1 MFGRKFEGRHG
12 CHGREAR
19 GFEEMFAMRGGPFSR
34 GRGGPGGPGGFGG
47 PGGPG
52 GRGFGDDGDGRV
64 GRFLMQGDLRLVV
77 LALIEKEPRHGYE
90 IIKHI
95 EDLTYGFYAP
105 SPGVIYPTLTYL
117 EEAGYVVAEADGN
130 KKRYAITEEGK
141 TYLDENRSFASMI
154 LDRLSQLAERIRE
167 KQERANRRGG
177 ERGPVLPRSV
187 DAAMLNLREVI
198 ARKLEADEKRGGEF
212 VKLLLDFAEGLERS
226 GPDAPESGPET
237 RN

>member
-12 CHGREAR
+12 CHGRDGREAR
-19 GFEEMFAMRGGPFSR
+19 GFEEIFAMRGGPFSR
-34 GRGGPGGPGGFGG
+34 GRGGPGHHGG

-52 GRGFGDDGDGRV
+52 GRGFGDDGEGRV

-95 EDLTYGFYAP
+95 EDMTYGFYAP

-141 TYLDENRSFASMI
+141 AYLDENRSFASMI
-154 LDRLSQLAERIRE
+154 LDRLSELAERIRE
-167 KQERANRRGG
+167 KQERAKRRGG
-177 ERGPVLPRSV
+177 EAGPNLPRSV

-198 ARKLEADEKRGGEF
+198 ARKLEADEKKAGEY
-212 VKLLLDFAEGLERS
+212 VKLLLDLAEGLERTEPKD
-226 GPDAPESGPET
+226 GESH
-237 RN
+237 N

>member
-12 CHGREAR
+12 CHGREGRDGREAR
-19 GFEEMFAMRGGPFSR
+19 GFEEIFAMRGGPFSR
-34 GRGGPGGPGGFGG
+34 GRGGPGHHGG

-52 GRGFGDDGDGRV
+52 GRGFGDDGEGRV

-95 EDLTYGFYAP
+95 EDMTYGFYAP

-141 TYLDENRSFASMI
+141 AYLDENRSFASMI
-154 LDRLSQLAERIRE
+154 LDRLSELAERIRE
-167 KQERANRRGG
+167 KQERAKRRGG
-177 ERGPVLPRSV
+177 EAGPNLPRSV

-198 ARKLEADEKRGGEF
+198 ARKLEEDEKKAGEY
-212 VKLLLDFAEGLERS
+212 VKLLLDLAEGLERTEPKD
-226 GPDAPESGPET
+226 GESH
-237 RN
+237 N

>member
-1 MFGRKFEGRHG
+1 MFGHRFDGCNGHGGRGRGDYEGL
-12 CHGREAR
+12 
-19 GFEEMFAMRGGPFSR
+19 FAMRGGPFGR
-34 GRGGPGGPGGFGG
+34 GFGGRGGSG
-47 PGGPG
+47 G
-52 GRGFGDDGDGRV
+52 GRGFGDEGDGRI

-130 KKRYAITEEGK
+130 KKRYVITDEGRK
-141 TYLDENRSFASMI
+141 YLDENRNFAAVI
-154 LDRLSQLAERIRE
+154 LDRLSQLAERIKQR
-167 KQERANRRGG
+167 QERH
-177 ERGPVLPRSV
+177 ERGRDGGPNLPRSV

-198 ARKLEADEKRGGEF
+198 ARKLEADEKKAGEF
-212 VKLLLDFAEGLERS
+212 VKLLLEIAENLDRDGDQS
-226 GPDAPESGPET
+226 GNDQ
-237 RN
+237 N

>member
-1 MFGRKFEGRHG
+1 MFGHKFDGRNG
-12 CHGREAR
+12 CGERGDRR
-19 GFEEMFAMRGGPFSR
+19 GFEEMFAMRGGGFGR
-34 GRGGPGGPGGFGG
+34 GFGGRGGPGG
-47 PGGPG
+47 
-52 GRGFGDDGDGRV
+52 GRGFGDEGDGRI

-117 EEAGYVVAEADGN
+117 EEAGYVTAEADGN
-130 KKRYAITEEGK
+130 KKRYAITDEGRK
-141 TYLDENRSFASMI
+141 YLDENRSFASTI

-167 KQERANRRGG
+167 KQERSQRRGG
-177 ERGPVLPRSV
+177 DGGPVLPRSI

-198 ARKLEADEKRGGEF
+198 ARKLETDEKKAGEI
-212 VKLLLDFAEGLERS
+212 VKLLLDIAEDLERDDFRS
-226 GPDAPESGPET
+226 VHIRP
-237 RN
+237 R

>member
-1 MFGRKFEGRHG
+1 MFGHKFDGRNG
-12 CHGREAR
+12 CGERGGRR
-19 GFEEMFAMRGGPFSR
+19 GFEEMFAMRGGGFGR
-34 GRGGPGGPGGFGG
+34 GFGGRGGPGG
-47 PGGPG
+47 
-52 GRGFGDDGDGRV
+52 GRGFGDEGDGRI

-117 EEAGYVVAEADGN
+117 EEAGYVTAEADGN
-130 KKRYAITEEGK
+130 KKRYAITDEGRK
-141 TYLDENRSFASMI
+141 YLDENRSFASTI

-167 KQERANRRGG
+167 KQERSQRRGSDG
-177 ERGPVLPRSV
+177 GPVLPRSI

-198 ARKLEADEKRGGEF
+198 ARKLETDEKKAGEI
-212 VKLLLDFAEGLERS
+212 VKLLLDIAEDL
-226 GPDAPESGPET
+226 DGPED
-237 RN
+237 RNQNDA

>member
-1 MFGRKFEGRHG
+1 MFGHRFDGRHG
-12 CHGREAR
+12 CRERGGRQK
-19 GFEEMFAMRGGPFSR
+19 FEEMFAARGGPF
-34 GRGGPGGPGGFGG
+34 GGGFGRG
-47 PGGPG
+47 FGGRGGPG
-52 GRGFGDDGDGRV
+52 GRGFGDEGDGRI

-130 KKRYAITEEGK
+130 KKRYGITDEGRK
-141 TYLDENRSFASMI
+141 FLDENRSFAATI
-154 LDRLSQLAERIRE
+154 LDRLSQVAERIRE
-167 KQERANRRGG
+167 RQERHERG
-177 ERGPVLPRSV
+177 RDSGPVLPRSV

-198 ARKLEADEKRGGEF
+198 ARKIEEDERKGGEF
-212 VKLLLDFAEGLERS
+212 VKLLLDLADRIER
-226 GPDAPESGPET
+226 GDDARGSESQ
-237 RN
+237 N